1 MPMRFAAPRPHRF
14 SRLLP
19 AAFFCL
25 LVGAVPALS
34 QDAGSLR
41 ARHAALREQLASN
54 QFRRPIHLES
64 SDKSGELKG
73 DIYALVEQ
81 PYAVVGPALQ
91 GMDHWCD
98 MLTLHMNVKS
108 CRFSLPPLRDTLSVE
123 IGRKFDQPL
132 AEPYPFEFLYS
143 VVESGAEY
151 LQVALDAA
159 QGPLGTSRY
168 RIVLEVA
175 AVDGGRSFLHLSY
188 SYAYGM
194 AARAAMQGY
203 LATIGRNKVGF
214 TITGRTPAGEP
225 IYTGG
230 TPGVIER
237 NTMRYY
243 LAIEAHLD
251 ALSAPAAQRREASLA
266 AWYAGVER
274 YPLQLHELGREEY
287 LDMKRN
293 EMRRQQQA
301 EEANG
306 N

>member
-1 MPMRFAAPRPHRF
+1 MPMRFAATRPHRF

-19 AAFFCL
+19 AAFFCFL
-25 LVGAVPALS
+25 AGTLPAGS

-41 ARHAALREQLASN
+41 ARHADLHEQLASN

-64 SDKSGELKG
+64 SDESGELKG

-91 GMDHWCD
+91 GMDHWCE

-108 CRFSLPPLRDTLSVE
+108 CRISLPPLRDALSVDV
-123 IGRKFDQPL
+123 GRKFDQPL
-132 AEPYPFEFLYS
+132 AEPYPFEFRYS
-143 VVESGAEY
+143 VVASGPDY
-151 LQVALDAA
+151 LQVALSAA

-168 RIVLEVA
+168 RIVLEAA

-203 LATIGRNKVGF
+203 LATIGRNKLGF
-214 TITGRTPAGEP
+214 TITARTPGGDP

-230 TPGVIER
+230 TLGVIER

-251 ALSAPAAQRREASLA
+251 ALSAPAAQRRESSLA
-266 AWYAGVER
+266 AWYAAVER
-274 YPLQLHELGREEY
+274 YPLQLHELERDEY

-293 EMRRQQQA
+293 EMQRQQQA
-301 EEANG
+301 QEANG